1 MVMAPGLGIIT
12 LIISLIVFIALIALI
27 FAYRRK
33 NDPLKWYRIRLLW
46 LYIIFPVI
54 GIIINSGL
62 IVAMIFVVFLFHIIL
77 WCAGIKIWYS
87 STKTEI

>member
-1 MVMAPGLGIIT
+1 MSMAPGLGIIT
-12 LIISLIVFIALIALI
+12 LIISLLVFIALIAII

-46 LYIIFPVI
+46 LYIIFPVL

-62 IVAMIFVVFLFHIIL
+62 IVAMVFVH
-77 WCAGIKIWYS
+77 
-87 STKTEI
+87 

>member
-12 LIISLIVFIALIALI
+12 LVISLIVFIALIALI

-62 IVAMIFVVFLFHIIL
+62 IVAMVLVVFLFHIML
-77 WCAGIKIWYS
+77 WCVGIKIWYS
-87 STKTEI
+87 STKTDI

>member
-1 MVMAPGLGIIT
+1 MSMAPGLGIIT
-12 LIISLIVFIALIALI
+12 LIISLIVFIALIAII

-46 LYIIFPVI
+46 LYIIFPVL

-62 IVAMIFVVFLFHIIL
+62 IVAMVFVVFLFHIIL
-77 WCAGIKIWYS
+77 WCVSIKIWYS
-87 STKTEI
+87 STKPEI